1 MFRNEGSFVEGL
13 LVEANTDTKKNFIQ
27 HFNLPLLLERTLT
40 EYYVDNLEIKQI
52 AYNHRVDERTVK
64 RWKKAALETAE
75 VHFKHSLLCHFND
88 TSKPLTDRC

>member
-1 MFRNEGSFVEGL
+1 MFRNERSFIESL
-13 LVEANTDTKKNFIQ
+13 LVEGNTNTKKNFIQ

-40 EYYVDNLEIKQI
+40 EYYVDDLEIKQI
-52 AYNHRVDERTVK
+52 AYNHGVDDRTVK

-88 TSKPLTDRC
+88 TSRPLTD